1 MRIAIVNDTP
11 MAVEVLRRFLEGLP
25 DHELAWVAHDGK
37 GAVEQCAKDVPDLIL
52 MDLIM
57 PVMDGVEA
65 TRQIMAQSPCAI
77 LVVTA
82 SVNKNSAKVFEAMGA
97 GALDAVRTPIM
108 GSGVK
113 AEGAISLLKKISTIG
128 RLLGR
133 SRSLGRLTKSEPAV
147 SRTVS
152 EQNRLVIIGASAGG
166 PTALAT
172 ILGGL
177 PKEFPA
183 AIIVVQH
190 VDSQFA
196 PSMVEWLNE
205 HSALPVHIAKTGDSP
220 QSGTVL
226 VAGSKDHLIFADSKT
241 LALTAEPLDCSYQP
255 SIDVFFESAL
265 RHWKGELIAV
275 LLTGMGQDGARGLK
289 ALRNAGVMTI
299 AQDRFSSVVY
309 GMPKA
314 AAELD
319 AAARILPLDKIGR
332 SLVSSF
338 KVQGI

>member
-11 MAVEVLRRFLEGLP
+11 MAVEVLRRFLEGMP
-25 DHELAWVAHDGK
+25 DHELAWVAQDGQK
-37 GAVEQCAKDVPDLIL
+37 AVELCAKDVPDLIL

-65 TRQIMAQSPCAI
+65 TRQIMARTPCAI

-82 SVNKNSAKVFEAMGA
+82 SVGKNSAKVFEAMGA

-113 AEGAISLLKKISTIG
+113 AEGAISLLKKISTIS

-133 SRSLGRLTKSEPAV
+133 PKDRKLLPPTDPMARRVAGQRE
-147 SRTVS
+147 
-152 EQNRLVIIGASAGG
+152 RLVIIGASAGG
-166 PTALAT
+166 PTALAK
-172 ILGGL
+172 ILSGL
-177 PKEFPA
+177 PMEFPA

-196 PSMVEWLNE
+196 PSMVEWLNDQ
-205 HSALPVHIAKTGDSP
+205 SALPVHLAKAGDSP
-220 QSGTVL
+220 QRGTVL
-226 VAGSKDHLIFADSKT
+226 VAGSKDHLVFADSTT
-241 LALTAEPLDCSYQP
+241 LALTSEPRNCSYHP

-265 RHWKGELIAV
+265 KHWKGELIAV

-299 AQDRFSSVVY
+299 AQD
-309 GMPKA
+309 
-314 AAELD
+314 
-319 AAARILPLDKIGR
+319 
-332 SLVSSF
+332 
-338 KVQGI
+338 